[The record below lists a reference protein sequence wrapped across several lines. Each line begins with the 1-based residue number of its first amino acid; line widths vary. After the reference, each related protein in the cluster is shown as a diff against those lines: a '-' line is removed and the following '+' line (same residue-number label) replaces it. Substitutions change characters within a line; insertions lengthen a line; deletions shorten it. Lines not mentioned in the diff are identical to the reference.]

1 MEREKKARQEKSEAR
16 EEKVSDRRDY
26 KLDKIEAQEEKALA
40 VAAKRKWLAAIMGL
54 GIVIY
59 LLVSKGGGM
68 NLGGILDFA
77 KGFLIEKFKDRM
89 ERFLLLDFLLE

>member
-1 MEREKKARQEKSEAR
+1 MGLFDKAKEKWNDATSRWSERKEAKQQKSDTR
-16 EEKVSDRRDY
+16 EEKVSGRRDY
-26 KLDKIEAQEEKALA
+26 KLDKIEAQEEKAYA

-77 KGFLIEKFKDRM
+77 KGFFN
-89 ERFLLLDFLLE
+89 

>member
-1 MEREKKARQEKSEAR
+1 MGLFDKAKEKWSEATSRWSERKKARQEKSEAR
-16 EEKVSDRRDY
+16 EDKVSDRRDY

-77 KGFLIEKFKDRM
+77 KGFFN
-89 ERFLLLDFLLE
+89 

>member
-1 MEREKKARQEKSEAR
+1 MSWLETLRKKQQERKQAR
-16 EEKVSDRRDY
+16 EELKKTKAEKVELRRDY
-26 KLDKIEAQEEKALA
+26 KLDKIEAQEEKSYA

-54 GIVIY
+54 AIIIY

-77 KGFLIEKFKDRM
+77 KGFFN
-89 ERFLLLDFLLE
+89 